1 MLNKSAFIKFM
12 HMVTT
17 VREIRGVYK

>member
-12 HMVTT
+12 HTVTT